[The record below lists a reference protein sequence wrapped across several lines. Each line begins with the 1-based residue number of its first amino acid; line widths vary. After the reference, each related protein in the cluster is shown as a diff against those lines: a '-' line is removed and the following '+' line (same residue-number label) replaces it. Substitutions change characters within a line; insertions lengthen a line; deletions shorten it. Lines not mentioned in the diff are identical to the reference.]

1 MRAVVLKRFP
11 DGIPCSADFA
21 VVPAPPPKVVI
32 DGVRIQIRFLSLDPY
47 LRGVISGRHMGHS
60 MALGDVVPGSGVGE
74 VVESM
79 SADFAPGDWVQGEF
93 GWREEAVVV
102 ASQLRRLPIGIAPST
117 ALGVLGMPGL
127 TAYAGVND
135 IVQPREGETIVVSAP
150 LGPVGSTVAQ
160 LARRVGARVVGIAGG
175 ARKCE
180 LALSVLGFDDCIDYR
195 SDDFVA
201 ALHRACPNRI
211 DAYFD
216 NVGGRVLEAALG
228 HLNLRARVALCG
240 LIDQYNKAERPPG
253 PNLGPVIA
261 ARATLTGLV
270 VYDHFHR
277 LPAMLDELVPLVKSG
292 ELKYLED
299 IAHGIES
306 TPAAFAKLMRGEN
319 IGKALVAL

>member
-11 DGIPCSADFA
+11 DGIPCSDDFA
-21 VVPAPPPKVVI
+21 VVAAPAATGG
-32 DGVRIQIRFLSLDPY
+32 DGVRVRVRFLSLDPY
-47 LRGVISGRHMGHS
+47 LRSVMSGRHVGHS
-60 MALGDVVPGSGVGE
+60 MAPGDIVPGGGVGE
-74 VVESM
+74 VVEST
-79 SADFAPGDWVQGEF
+79 SLDFAPGDWVQGEF
-93 GWREEAVVV
+93 GWREDAIIPVGQV
-102 ASQLRRLPIGIAPST
+102 RKLPSGVAPST

-135 IVQPREGETIVVSAP
+135 ILQPGAGQTIVVSAP
-150 LGPVGSTVAQ
+150 LGPVGSTVGQ
-160 LARRVGARVVGIAGG
+160 LAKRAGARVVGIAGG

-195 SDDFVA
+195 SEDFVA

-228 HLNLRARVALCG
+228 HLNLHARVALCG

-277 LPAMLDELVPLVKSG
+277 LPAMLDELVPLVKAG

-299 IAHGIES
+299 IAQGIES
-306 TPAAFAKLMRGEN
+306 TPAAFARLMRGEN